1 MFQTFFGKP
10 QLVPFHLELYLLHY
24 LGLRKAKHNKQ
35 YKFTLT
41 YENIEYPII
50 INTKYHKQR
59 KLIKDIK
66 IISDEN
72 DTCLNLTVLEQ
83 TLHMHLSSPPFH
95 LSHTQKQVEY
105 F

>member
-1 MFQTFFGKP
+1 MKKQKRFII
-10 QLVPFHLELYLLHY
+10 LVFIIVIVYLIILYVPKNY
-24 LGLRKAKHNKQ
+24 ETDYIINKVKVNEIYNKHDKQ

-72 DTCLNLTVLEQ
+72 DTC
-83 TLHMHLSSPPFH
+83 
-95 LSHTQKQVEY
+95 
-105 F
+105 